1 MLYHRSL
8 TKDRFCAV
16 RLLPASSDL
25 QELFPNRT
33 ECLALSQQEAAM
45 AEDSN
50 SRMSP
55 FRTAPNLLTLLR
67 ICLAPFLVAAIL
79 ESHYTLGFALFM
91 VAGLTD
97 ALDGTLARLLKQRT
111 DLGQYL
117 DPVADKLLLSTLF
130 LVLTHM
136 GLIPATVT
144 VLVFGRDVGI
154 LAVAA
159 LLYAA
164 VGRRE
169 FIPSLLGKANTAVQV
184 AAVAVVLLHQ
194 LSAASWI
201 ADLRTV
207 MLDATM
213 VLTVASGFHYAW
225 TATRRAGTHP
235 GNGHGP
241 ADAA

>member
-1 MLYHRSL
+1 
-8 TKDRFCAV
+8 
-16 RLLPASSDL
+16 
-25 QELFPNRT
+25 
-33 ECLALSQQEAAM
+33 M

-50 SRMSP
+50 SRLNP

-79 ESHYTLGFALFM
+79 ESHYTLGFGLFV

-97 ALDGTLARLLKQRT
+97 ALDGTLARVLKQRT

-130 LVLTHM
+130 IVLTHM

-154 LAVAA
+154 LVVAA

-184 AAVAVVLLHQ
+184 AAVAIVLLHQ
-194 LSAASWI
+194 LSAAGWI
-201 ADLRTV
+201 TDLRTI

-225 TATRRAGTHP
+225 VAARRAGTHT

-241 ADAA
+241 ADAN